1 MTRTGYLPRK
11 FVQHFD
17 SLSGSGPLS
26 LPDFAAAFHFAAN
39 PFGWKHD
46 RDSVRHAIVEIRLLS
61 FTVTPNGKEGERHE

>member
-1 MTRTGYLPRK
+1 MQTDYLPRK
-11 FVQHFD
+11 SVQHFD

-26 LPDFAAAFHFAAN
+26 LPGLAHTFRFAAN

-46 RDSVRHAIVEIRLLS
+46 RDSVTYASVEIRVLS